1 MDVIPIQA
9 SSVPCERVFSSGKET
24 MTARRGRLLPKT
36 MEALQVLKFSVKKG
50 RSLTFTQGTSWKDEL
65 MEFELLART
74 EPVGDADAYGRS
86 LEESGED
93 SDKLMEA
100 VDDLTSE
107 LEIFDKGKEKKA
119 EEEEEDEG
127 EEREGGREVE
137 EGVGDLEEIY
147 V

>member
-1 MDVIPIQA
+1 
-9 SSVPCERVFSSGKET
+9 

-36 MEALQVLKFSVKKG
+36 MEALQVLKFSIKKG

-100 VDDLTSE
+100 MDDITSE
-107 LEIFDKGKEKKA
+107 LEMFDKRKEEKA
-119 EEEEEDEG
+119 EEEEEDDDEG

-147 V
+147 L